1 MGQADAVANLGKQA
15 FVAAKLSHD
24 LRIVAGVL
32 EEIGCVDLAR
42 KALALDVV
50 ELLALPPE
58 EGLKVFVK
66 ITTSLEQLHSALAKY
81 AAFRS
86 SRPI

>member
-1 MGQADAVANLGKQA
+1 MNQADAVVDLGKQA
-15 FVAAKLSHD
+15 AVAAKLSHD
-24 LRIVAGVL
+24 LRIVAKVL
-32 EEIGCVDLAR
+32 EEIGCADLAR

-58 EGLKVFVK
+58 EGLKVFAK
-66 ITTSLEQLHSALAKY
+66 IRASLEQLHSALAKY
-81 AAFRS
+81 AASRS

>member
-1 MGQADAVANLGKQA
+1 MDSADAIEDLKEQA
-15 FVAAKLSHD
+15 VVAAKLSHD
-24 LRIVAGVL
+24 LKIIAEVL
-32 EEIGCVDLAR
+32 EDVGCADLAR

-58 EGLKVFVK
+58 EGLKAFAK

-81 AAFRS
+81 AASRS

>member
-1 MGQADAVANLGKQA
+1 MDQADAVADLRKHA
-15 FVAAKLSHD
+15 VVAAKLSQD
-24 LRIVAGVL
+24 LRTVAGVL
-32 EEIGCVDLAR
+32 EEIGCADLAR

-58 EGLKVFVK
+58 EGVKAFAK
-66 ITTSLEQLHSALAKY
+66 ITASLEQLHSALAKY
-81 AAFRS
+81 TASRS